1 VNRSGAARP
10 FRRRRQNPPVN
21 HERWLVSYAD
31 FITLLFAFF
40 VVMYSVSRVD
50 NKKLAQ
56 AAESVR
62 WALHMAGNGGTGA
75 LPIFDGPPSEGGC
88 KVAPGAASGSPSE
101 QKKAI
106 EDLRKRIEKKV
117 LPFVMSRT
125 GPAAVSVAV
134 EDGRRLVVRLAAT
147 EFFDPGRAALRPQVL
162 PVLDALAVEL
172 KDLDRP
178 LRVEG
183 HTDDSPVQGGRFQG
197 NWDLSAG
204 RAATVTSYLQ
214 DAHAVPPAHLAA
226 VGLADTRPV
235 SREPSAA
242 ARELNRRVELVVELS
257 PGDPLLNPGGRR

>member
-1 VNRSGAARP
+1 VAGHRKKKHHEEEHE
-10 FRRRRQNPPVN
+10 N

-50 NKKLAQ
+50 NKKLSQ
-56 AAESVR
+56 VTESVR

-75 LPIFDGPPSEGGC
+75 LPIFDGPPAEGGC
-88 KVAPGAASGSPSE
+88 KVAPGTGSSSSNE

-106 EDLRKRIEKKV
+106 EDLRRRVEKKV
-117 LPFVMSRT
+117 APFVANRT
-125 GPAAVSVAV
+125 GPSTVSVKV

-178 LRVEG
+178 LRIEG

-204 RAATVTSYLQ
+204 RAATVTSYLEE
-214 DAHAVPPAHLAA
+214 AHRVPPNHLSA
-226 VGLADTRPV
+226 VGFADTRPV
-235 SREPSAA
+235 SRDRSTE
-242 ARELNRRVELVVELS
+242 ARELNRRVELVVELA
-257 PGDPLLNPGGRR
+257 PDDPLLHPGHPAPRP